1 MTNKS
6 KLGLISLFFCAVM
19 IFTMVGCTNKNGD
32 KDSGE
37 FAWLNSAYEN
47 NWFKGDE
54 LKSIAFYYNGL
65 HYDGEVDYG
74 EDFTP
79 IAKNPVSLD
88 ESTQKQII
96 SSYCKGF
103 GVEELRDEVSISAY
117 YGTYGNCIVI
127 EIASGCT
134 TGGGDPIYYPEYK
147 LDGIT
152 FYNYSFIGVYRQK
165 N

>member
-1 MTNKS
+1 MTYKS
-6 KLGLISLFFCAVM
+6 KLGLISLLFCAVM
-19 IFTMVGCTNKNGD
+19 VFTMVGCTKQNEDKN
-32 KDSGE
+32 SGE

-47 NWFKGDE
+47 NWLTVDE

-65 HYDGEVDYG
+65 HYDGKVDYG
-74 EDFTP
+74 EDFIP
-79 IAKNPVSLD
+79 LVKNPAALD
-88 ESTQKQII
+88 DAMQKKII
-96 SSYCKGF
+96 SSYCKERDI
-103 GVEELRDEVSISAY
+103 EEFCDEVSIPAY

-134 TGGGDPIYYPEYK
+134 TGGGDPIYYPEYE
-147 LDGIT
+147 LGGII